1 MFVRNYRDH
10 AGGGSLCAAGLLVA
24 PNTGPSSGTVGQMG
38 TGLIPATPGFLLASL
53 GAANTATAWF
63 SSGGLPKTDWHAT
76 IFIMLG
82 VLGFALTIVPLGMMP
97 AAITL
102 LVVASA
108 FADDRISLLGALI
121 LSCAL
126 SLTAYLVFR
135 LDLGIVLE
143 PFRWP
148 F

>member
-1 MFVRNYRDH
+1 MFARDYRDH
-10 AGGGSLCAAGLLVA
+10 AGGGPLCAAGCLVA
-24 PNTGPSSGTVGQMG
+24 LNKAPDSGTVSQMG
-38 TGLIPATPGFLLASL
+38 PGLIPATPGFLLASL
-53 GAANTATAWF
+53 GAAHTATAWF
-63 SSGGLPKTDWHAT
+63 SRGGLPKIDWHAT
-76 IFIMLG
+76 FFIMLG
-82 VLGFALTIVPLGMMP
+82 VVGFALTIVPFGMVP
-97 AAITL
+97 AITL

-108 FADDRISLLGALI
+108 LADDRISPLGALL

-126 SLTAYLVFR
+126 SLLAHLVFR